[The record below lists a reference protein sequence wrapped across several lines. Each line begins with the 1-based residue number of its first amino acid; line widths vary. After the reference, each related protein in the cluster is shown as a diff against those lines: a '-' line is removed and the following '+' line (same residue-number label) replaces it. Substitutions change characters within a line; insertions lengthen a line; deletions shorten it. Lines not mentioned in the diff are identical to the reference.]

1 MQGPQVRSEHWGR
14 GLERLGIQEEALGRP
29 LSQSLRQQEPQDL
42 SGDRVGVVELGFLS
56 SRANSGYQ
64 VLLSS
69 SRTVSPLQ
77 GQPLPA
83 FTVSSACQSCLLG
96 TLVGRESTGLAHQV
110 VSCAL
115 AE

>member
-29 LSQSLRQQEPQDL
+29 LSQSSRQQEPQDL

-96 TLVGRESTGLAHQV
+96 TLVGRESTGLAH
-110 VSCAL
+110 
-115 AE
+115 